1 MRDIHIKKPKV
12 TVEGIFLSL
21 LLFFS
26 TFGQRIVIPLGGQ
39 QIALIFPVTFA
50 AFIIMLFSKKFS
62 LYRMRLIL
70 FTLFWILTLSFLL
83 FQEAF
88 SATSILFLLTLY
100 LPFLFKFEFEDEMKL
115 KYLRRFQNIVLFTAF
130 FGIFQFASQ
139 AAGMDFFDP
148 ISIFPSN
155 MIQLG
160 YNTTYPIT
168 YGSPISKPNGGFYLE
183 PSLFSQFLAISII
196 IEILFF
202 KRWNRVFV
210 LFVAIV
216 TSFSGTGLII
226 LMILGLPLLFKLKFK
241 QALVVIL
248 AGALVAVIFFNSE
261 YGSVTSG
268 RADEYNSQNSSFS
281 IRFIN
286 PFKTIFSGDQKDM
299 LIGHGSGQTERTQFP
314 FEANFTAIPKLW
326 YEYGFLPMII
336 FTLFLMHCFFF
347 RNSSILIAAIFLMYT
362 FLSGSLLQPQT
373 IYFSYFVLI
382 ISGFT
387 ITEELNQNIQP
398 SKKKKQKRRRLKVT
412 LI

>member
-1 MRDIHIKKPKV
+1 MRDTRIKKPKI
-12 TVEGIFLSL
+12 TVEGLFLSL

-39 QIALIFPVTFA
+39 QIALIFPVAIA

-62 LYRMRLIL
+62 VYTVRLFL
-70 FTLFWILTLSFLL
+70 FTLFWTFALSFLL
-83 FQEAF
+83 FQKAY
-88 SATSILFLLTLY
+88 SATSILFLLMLY
-100 LPFLFKFEFEDEMKL
+100 LPFLFKFELEDELKI
-115 KYLRRFQNIVLFTAF
+115 KYLKRFQNIVLFTAF

-139 AAGMDFFDP
+139 AAGMTFTDP
-148 ISIFPSN
+148 LSVLPSN
-155 MIQLG
+155 LIQLG

-183 PSLFSQFLAISII
+183 PSLFSQFLAVSII

-202 KRWNRVFV
+202 KRWTRIFI

-216 TSFSGTGLII
+216 TSFSGTGLTII
-226 LMILGLPLLFKLKFK
+226 VILGIPLLFKLKPK
-241 QALVVIL
+241 QALAVII
-248 AGALVAVIFFNSE
+248 AGALVAIVFFNSE

-286 PFKTIFSGDQKDM
+286 PFKTIFLDDQKDV
-299 LIGHGSGQTERTQFP
+299 LIGHGPGQTERTQFP

-326 YEYGFLPMII
+326 YEYGFFPMII
-336 FTLFLMHCFFF
+336 FMLFLMHCIFS
-347 RNSSILIAAIFLMYT
+347 RNITILAAAIFIMYT

-373 IYFSYFVLI
+373 IYFTYFMLI
-382 ISGFT
+382 ISNFT
-387 ITEELNQNIQP
+387 LAEELAQKIQP
-398 SKKKKQKRRRLKVT
+398 ARKTKRKRRKVRLV
-412 LI
+412 LR